1 MGELD
6 TDMHKILLQKAEDSE
21 KWKLYQQSLLRY
33 LHFANEPK
41 KPLEISF
48 PSEENKSSEENKADD
63 ETNKNL
69 LSQLVAVIPRI
80 IQRKAVTLY
89 NILGS
94 EQSKDVISWNSTG
107 LVNINGTPL
116 PQSNIIDLISD
127 AVRSR
132 KTSQAVGWQEFATA
146 LKQMNVPMDLI
157 NNTHY
162 KEFIRTQKGN
172 GATPHQNGADHSK
185 SYPKTSGRRRLA
197 APRRTETKNKTAQG
211 TITRTPKGW
220 SRFWSTR

>member
-1 MGELD
+1 MVPHEILNRFHEKPVSRSEGDVMGELD

-89 NILGS
+89 NILGC
-94 EQSKDVISWNSTG
+94 ERTKDVISWDSTG
-107 LVNINGTPL
+107 LVNINGTPI

-127 AVRSR
+127 AVCSR
-132 KTSQAVGWQEFATA
+132 KSSHAVG
-146 LKQMNVPMDLI
+146 
-157 NNTHY
+157 
-162 KEFIRTQKGN
+162 
-172 GATPHQNGADHSK
+172 
-185 SYPKTSGRRRLA
+185 
-197 APRRTETKNKTAQG
+197 
-211 TITRTPKGW
+211 
-220 SRFWSTR
+220 